1 MMIGLNSSVPIIRI
15 ALRQEIM
22 RTVVLIRPEGSDARP
37 TVRAVTETVQEVIRA
52 DTWHRARQAG
62 LARIRNRHLLGV
74 KPSLLDFSLLPGR
87 ELELPFFGGASVI
100 VCQGADLIAIRSRRP
115 PQGDTAAV
123 TAKCRVFGRGL
134 PGPTKCSI
142 G

>member
-1 MMIGLNSSVPIIRI
+1 MTCSYETERI
-15 ALRQEIM
+15 AEDRDRLVITQRSQVRILSPLPAEM
-22 RTVVLIRPEGSDARP
+22 APGDGSGGP
-37 TVRAVTETVQEVIRA
+37 FSCPL
-52 DTWHRARQAG
+52 DTYVDTLDRFPS
-62 LARIRNRHLLGV
+62 NRCL
-74 KPSLLDFSLLPGR
+74 PSLLDSGLLPGVMAF
-87 ELELPFFGGASVI
+87 PFFGGASVI

-134 PGPTKCSI
+134 PGPTKCSL